1 MRKSSRPVGR
11 PPMEN
16 PEDRKAYN
24 RTDAQRRAHRKA
36 GVPKAVRLDL
46 AGRLDE
52 EAMLARYE
60 ASCASARPSR
70 TGPPR
75 VCRSSGD

>member
-16 PEDRKAYN
+16 PEDRKAYT
-24 RTDAQRRAHRKA
+24 RTDAQQRAQHRA
-36 GVPKAVRLDL
+36 AVPKAVRVDL
-46 AGRLDE
+46 AGRDDE

-75 VCRSSGD
+75 VCRSSPD